1 MHDNPR
7 LIHVEWL
14 DSRQPTPA
22 WQFVD
27 SSSSHTACNCV
38 SVGFLVH
45 EDDCVK
51 VLAPNLA
58 DVGQEGIQASGMITI
73 PVCSITRVT
82 DLSQSPTAIA
92 N

>member
-1 MHDNPR
+1 MQNNHR
-7 LIHVEWL
+7 LVHIKWL

-27 SSSSHTACNCV
+27 STSAHTACNCV

-45 EDDCVK
+45 EDKSVK

-58 DVGQEGIQASGMITI
+58 DVDKEDVQASGMITI
-73 PVCSITRVT
+73 PVCSITQVT

-92 N
+92 S